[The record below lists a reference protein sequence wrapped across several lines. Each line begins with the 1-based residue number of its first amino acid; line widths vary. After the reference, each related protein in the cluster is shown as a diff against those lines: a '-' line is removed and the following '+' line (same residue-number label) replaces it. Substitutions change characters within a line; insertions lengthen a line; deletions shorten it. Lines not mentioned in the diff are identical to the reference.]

1 MFNGVV
7 DLAVVGDG
15 RVFQPLSFL
24 CDFWFC
30 LTALGF
36 HGWCG
41 GRVGNGHC
49 LKLACELDIKF
60 LRSDKLPKVDS
71 NEQDII

>member
-7 DLAVVGDG
+7 DPGVVGGG

-41 GRVGNGHC
+41 GRVGDGHC
-49 LKLACELDIKF
+49 LKLWAAAGVWWTLVGW
-60 LRSDKLPKVDS
+60 LVV
-71 NEQDII
+71 